1 MVGLA
6 WLNGWGFQ
14 WLTVISS
21 IGNRYGTGMESVGM
35 IWRRDRSVN
44 PSEGAREGRATR
56 AFATAA
62 ELAGAR
68 LQTEASECI
77 PLYATCRLYPCEG
90 RAVRVEMVNSR
101 LASFS
106 PEAR

>member
-1 MVGLA
+1 MAGLA

-21 IGNRYGTGMESVGM
+21 IWKRYGIGMESVG
-35 IWRRDRSVN
+35 INWRRDRTVN
-44 PSEGAREGRATR
+44 RCAWEGRATR
-56 AFATAA
+56 AFANAA

-68 LQTEASECI
+68 LQTEASKCI
-77 PLYATCRLYPCEG
+77 PLYATRCLNPCEG